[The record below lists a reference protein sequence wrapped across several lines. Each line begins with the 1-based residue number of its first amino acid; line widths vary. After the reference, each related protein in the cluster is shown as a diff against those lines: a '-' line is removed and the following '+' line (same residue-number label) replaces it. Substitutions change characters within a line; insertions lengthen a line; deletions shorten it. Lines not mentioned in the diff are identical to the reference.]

1 MGSSLAHQLSQ
12 VEITPTQCV
21 MADGLI
27 TAWEPV
33 ERVHSLKHIN
43 KVYTDSLAIEEGE
56 NHYNF
61 DDEYYQNR
69 HTFTA
74 A

>member
-1 MGSSLAHQLSQ
+1 ML
-12 VEITPTQCV
+12 
-21 MADGLI
+21 DGVI
-27 TAWEPV
+27 KAWEPV
-33 ERVHSLKHIN
+33 ERVHSNKHIN

-56 NHYNF
+56 NRYDF

-69 HTFTA
+69 HTFIA